1 MMGWSGLLKLT
12 ELGTNMKAIIA
23 LAAVYTTAFVTT
35 YGHAYHQVGSTF
47 AGENAVGA
55 FVGSIFW
62 PLYWSVQIW
71 R

>member
-1 MMGWSGLLKLT
+1 MTAGNTWPKIT
-12 ELGTNMKAIIA
+12 VLGANMKAIIP
-23 LAAVYTTAFVTT
+23 LIVVYTTTFVTT

-55 FVGSIFW
+55 FVSALFW

-71 R
+71 K

>member
-1 MMGWSGLLKLT
+1 
-12 ELGTNMKAIIA
+12 MKAIIP
-23 LAAVYTTAFVTT
+23 LIVVYTTTFVTT

-55 FVGSIFW
+55 FVSALFW

-71 R
+71 K